1 MGSTPLG
8 VRDPA
13 LDRVLRAAAA
23 NLRAHLGEVGN
34 QTMRA
39 IQTQIPEYAR
49 PNDEN
54 YRRTVQAG
62 VEQALR
68 SFLDILEQRP
78 GNGADWRAAYREIGA
93 GEAREGR
100 SLDALQAAI
109 RVGVRVGWRHLAR
122 FADAQALNATSI
134 GSLADAIWRHV
145 DDLAEESAA
154 GYARA
159 RAAEVGE
166 LDGRRRRLFN
176 LLVAEPPATAE
187 AIASAALAARWAVPR
202 HLAVVAIEPGAAL
215 VPRPV
220 LSPEVLADLD
230 RAEPTLIV
238 PDPDSRAEIRSLV
251 SALRRRPAAVGP
263 AVPPA
268 EAANSLR
275 WARRALDL
283 ARRDIIARQ
292 SLVWCG
298 DHLATLAIFQDEA
311 LLFSLVRRRL
321 APLAKI
327 REKQREPL
335 ADTLLA
341 WLQQNMNANAVAA
354 VLHVHPQT
362 VRRRLR
368 QLDLLFGDKIHDGEL
383 RFELEMALRADR
395 AQRLERA
402 RTARRLDPAPRPGLR
417 AAGLSGSACRRSP
430 GR

>member
-8 VRDPA
+8 LTDPA

-23 NLRAHLGEVGN
+23 NLRADLGELGK
-34 QTMRA
+34 QTMQA

-49 PNDEN
+49 PSDEN
-54 YRRTVQAG
+54 YSRTVRAG

-68 SFLDILEQRP
+68 SYLDILEQHP
-78 GNGADWRAAYREIGA
+78 DNGADWRAVYRAIGA

-109 RVGVRVGWRHLAR
+109 RVGVRVGWHHLVR
-122 FADAQALNATSI
+122 FAEAESLDATSL
-134 GSLADAIWRHV
+134 GTLADAIWAHV
-145 DDLAEESAA
+145 DDLAEASAA
-154 GYARA
+154 GYAEA

-166 LDGRRRRLFN
+166 LDRRRRRLLN
-176 LLVAEPPATAE
+176 LLVAEPPASHE
-187 AIASAALAARWAVPR
+187 EISSAALAARWTVPR
-202 HLAVVAIEPGAAL
+202 QLAVVAVEPGTAL

-220 LSPEVLADLD
+220 LSPDVLADLD

-238 PDPDSRAEIRSLV
+238 PDPDSRAEIRGLV
-251 SALRRRPAAVGP
+251 NALRRHLAAVGP

-283 ARRDIIARQ
+283 ARRDIIPHEG
-292 SLVWCG
+292 LVWCG

-321 APLAKI
+321 APLAKV
-327 REKQREPL
+327 RENQREPL

-368 QLDLLFGDKIHDGEL
+368 QLDLLFGDQVHDSDL
-383 RFELEMALRADR
+383 RFELEIALRADR
-395 AQRLERA
+395 AHRLERA
-402 RTARRLDPAPRPGLR
+402 P
-417 AAGLSGSACRRSP
+417 
-430 GR
+430 